1 MSYHNGDSSSS
12 SSSPQRI
19 AAPPGFHYM
28 PDGSLMADSEMN
40 AQQRVMGTDDPIMNP
55 QREPC
60 VQQMSCAP
68 GYYWSQRHCN
78 CMTNEELTGPYDFG
92 GPRLANPN
100 ESNEVEINRRN
111 AQGQTAPDGFH
122 YMPDGT
128 LMSDAD
134 HARLGGG
141 NSMPLEKTPQK
152 YPLNPTT
159 PPSPSANSVYV
170 DPANF
175 DCSNCMNVVT
185 EYGWVFNSMSNTHT
199 RALGWQQ
206 AGWEGG
212 ELAKNGQNIYQL
224 KQHFQYGVFAGR
236 TIHHFN
242 LASDCSVS
250 LVRDIPYP
258 FSSMHNM
265 SVSHWIGGS
274 GMCYAYTAGDSDVL
288 VLGSAVWNNLSLQW
302 YNSQSGSSSPIP
314 LNMGGLWL
322 TKVGIPGI
330 NTPPGTPLY
339 LAPSFQ
345 TPHQIAGD
353 LVYIPS
359 DNSFVGSFG
368 VGSGAY
374 VRHFKAPQGVPSG
387 TIPQAVDLGTH
398 WWPTGGT
405 AFSMWSNGDDVYT
418 RALGSGV
425 SNQTYKFDLSS
436 HTLIPSSMSSLAAQ
450 DAASSPSCP
459 GSSLPC
465 DLNDITQEASDN
477 LYPLLNSFPSGSVA
491 AQNFFD
497 TFVQDMWSGYLASEN
512 TGNECQYWQDM
523 YNAWGQQAYSDTSL
537 SAYDVQ
543 LLEAQQLFA
552 DNMLVLCCGD
562 PADVAPPTTSTHKV
576 GNPGGIIKKVT
587 KRGNKKIDGWVL
599 TPSGGYITEAVFQE
613 TYGDRLEKVITKFKL
628 NLADLTAT
636 TETRSLEIIGDHGAS
651 FILEIKNAA
660 GNYYNFYTKTFAS
673 TRSFLDEEL
682 YGGSY
687 INEVVFPASGSDDQY
702 DVFLHAKP
710 GTKHISYIEK
720 RFGDNSIDLNGSIG
734 SNSLLLQKV
743 IYQYNSML
751 TLTLSGYSASGD
763 ITATMG
769 TTSVEIDRYKEKE
782 DTAFSFTTTAAPTA
796 AFRILKQPLEEDV
809 LSFIQPTLAS
819 EPATLQGENIY
830 PDVTGTDTVNGA
842 RDASAVAVT
851 MDSAVATKMA
861 VGDRVTGN
869 AALNAGVFTVVSL
882 DSTNVFSISSA
893 VAIADGV
900 TLSFSNQVN
909 HSWPVNNFVN
919 LIQEGMILA
928 PGTNVP
934 ANTTVKAYSDKTTTS
949 LGTKEERTR
958 VSKILP
964 AVSTKGLKPTVVKGL
979 VTTQAGDI
987 TFSNQLPL
995 SLGGTAMKI
1004 GGYGESEALRLYG
1017 WDIQFTDLEITLT
1030 PPTTTTREASAGGSS
1045 ADIDVNSKEGVINN
1059 VSRVSGVGINPAL
1072 QNPLITAGGGAT
1084 GTGDWTMDAA
1094 QTLENGTILTVENT
1108 SRVATIT
1115 GNIRIN
1121 KAGNASQILRFDVDK
1136 LLSTSA

>member
-128 LMSDAD
+128 LMSDAE
-134 HARLGGG
+134 HAAKSSYNNEIGCSDASADDWAKVSGVADT
-141 NSMPLEKTPQK
+141 SKTPPAQPMGGSLGSSGVEYNYRYK
-152 YPLNPTT
+152 SQ
-159 PPSPSANSVYV
+159 SPSLGSNWNHNPATLGNMTSSSLPNPMFYANLYYV
-170 DPANF
+170 WPQHSSF
-175 DCSNCMNVVT
+175 QKNVI
-185 EYGWVFNSMSNTHT
+185 GDRFISWF
-199 RALGWQQ
+199 
-206 AGWEGG
+206 
-212 ELAKNGQNIYQL
+212 QNITDARGNGFGGVSVGQL
-224 KQHFQYGVFAGR
+224 WEITAYDQFEVLQGAWTYIIQHVQGCA
-236 TIHHFN
+236 T
-242 LASDCSVS
+242 
-250 LVRDIPYP
+250 
-258 FSSMHNM
+258 
-265 SVSHWIGGS
+265 
-274 GMCYAYTAGDSDVL
+274 
-288 VLGSAVWNNLSLQW
+288 
-302 YNSQSGSSSPIP
+302 GSSSCARYITAKLKSQTQIINGQTQVLLWDPSNTSPVGSNSPTNKLHYLKITINGGYPAPGNFANTVNLSNYLGIGVNNRTLPGQNVNMDWSFSCNPCQNQFGGCNHEWLAEYTPSNTTLFATQGLCLTYCGTGSSIP
-314 LNMGGLWL
+314 TTWDCVTTTPNIGEVSPDNLFNTFGGISQCVERF
-322 TKVGIPGI
+322 TPQVGAFPTQQACVASCGSGGPI
-330 NTPPGTPLY
+330 NTPVGPLPK
-339 LAPSFQ
+339 L
-345 TPHQIAGD
+345 T
-353 LVYIPS
+353 
-359 DNSFVGSFG
+359 N
-368 VGSGAY
+368 
-374 VRHFKAPQGVPSG
+374 
-387 TIPQAVDLGTH
+387 
-398 WWPTGGT
+398 
-405 AFSMWSNGDDVYT
+405 
-418 RALGSGV
+418 
-425 SNQTYKFDLSS
+425 
-436 HTLIPSSMSSLAAQ
+436 
-450 DAASSPSCP
+450 
-459 GSSLPC
+459 
-465 DLNDITQEASDN
+465 
-477 LYPLLNSFPSGSVA
+477 
-491 AQNFFD
+491 
-497 TFVQDMWSGYLASEN
+497 
-512 TGNECQYWQDM
+512 
-523 YNAWGQQAYSDTSL
+523 
-537 SAYDVQ
+537 
-543 LLEAQQLFA
+543 
-552 DNMLVLCCGD
+552 
-562 PADVAPPTTSTHKV
+562 KV

-599 TPSGGYITEAVFQE
+599 TPSGSYITEAVFQE

-673 TRSFLDEEL
+673 THSFLDEEL

-743 IYQYNSML
+743 IYQYNSKL

-769 TTSVEIDRYKEKE
+769 TTSLEIDRYKEGE

-796 AFRILKQPLEEDV
+796 AFRVLKQPLEEDV

-819 EPATLQGENIY
+819 VPATLQGENIY
-830 PDVTGTDTVNGA
+830 PTVTGTDTVNMAGG
-842 RDASAVAVT
+842 RSSSGVAIT

-882 DSTNVFSISSA
+882 DSTNVFSISSG
-893 VAIADGV
+893 VAINDNE

-1121 KAGNASQILRFDVDK
+1121 RAGNASQILRFDVDK